1 MWSDAAAWVILI
13 HSGTTDWL
21 DLVGNKFFSLGWMVF
36 FAIVVMSYPSYAD
49 NDLAVVAVVAGLL
62 SAGLGAIILSG
73 RRGPGRPESP

>member
-1 MWSDAAAWVILI
+1 MRNGL
-13 HSGTTDWL
+13 
-21 DLVGNKFFSLGWMVF
+21 LGLGFLTLFGMV
-36 FAIVVMSYPSYAD
+36 VLTYPSYAD